1 MVKLETLIG
10 KIEKKSVSKIIGL
23 EITGIKYDSRQVS
36 RGDLFVAIKGFK
48 TDGHLY
54 IGKAMENGAS
64 AVVIEDEKYCS
75 DQYPWIFVANSRSA
89 LADLSAAF
97 YDYPSRKFTLI
108 GVTGTNGKTTTTNLI
123 AKIFEDQGKK
133 VGLIGTI
140 HNRIGDKII
149 PVERTTPE
157 SSDLQKLFQ
166 EMVENDVNYV
176 VMEVSS
182 HALDLERVRGSE
194 FDIAVFT
201 NLTQDHLD
209 YHQTMEEYY
218 QAKAKLFKGMGTKN
232 VKFAVINGDDSWGQK
247 LLKETESAKISY
259 GIDYEVDVKAENI
272 KISASGVSYHIG
284 TNPVKLQLTGK
295 FNVYN
300 SLAALTVALAEGV
313 SLKDAIA
320 SLEKVSG
327 IAGRFQLVEGTEDFA
342 VIVDYA
348 HTPDSLVNIL
358 TTAREFARG
367 RIITVFG
374 CGGDRDRSKRP
385 LMGKAAAQYSD
396 YCIVTSDNPRSED
409 PERIIKDI
417 LPGLEEIMD
426 KDKYQTIIDR
436 KRAIEEAINLARKD
450 DIIIIAGKGHET
462 YQEIKGRKYPFDDKR
477 VAEEILKAVKE

>member
-1 MVKLETLIG
+1 
-10 KIEKKSVSKIIGL
+10 
-23 EITGIKYDSRQVS
+23 
-36 RGDLFVAIKGFK
+36 
-48 TDGHLY
+48 
-54 IGKAMENGAS
+54 
-64 AVVIEDEKYCS
+64 
-75 DQYPWIFVANSRSA
+75 
-89 LADLSAAF
+89 
-97 YDYPSRKFTLI
+97 
-108 GVTGTNGKTTTTNLI
+108 
-123 AKIFEDQGKK
+123 
-133 VGLIGTI
+133 
-140 HNRIGDKII
+140 
-149 PVERTTPE
+149 
-157 SSDLQKLFQ
+157 
-166 EMVENDVNYV
+166 
-176 VMEVSS
+176 
-182 HALDLERVRGSE
+182 
-194 FDIAVFT
+194 
-201 NLTQDHLD
+201 
-209 YHQTMEEYY
+209 
-218 QAKAKLFKGMGTKN
+218 
-232 VKFAVINGDDSWGQK
+232 
-247 LLKETESAKISY
+247 
-259 GIDYEVDVKAENI
+259 
-272 KISASGVSYHIG
+272 VSYHVG